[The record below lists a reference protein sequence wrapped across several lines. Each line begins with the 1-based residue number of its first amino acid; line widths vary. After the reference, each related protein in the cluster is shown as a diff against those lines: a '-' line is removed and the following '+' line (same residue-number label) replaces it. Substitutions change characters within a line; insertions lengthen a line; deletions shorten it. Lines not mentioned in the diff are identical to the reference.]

1 MGYRRGAGR
10 GAVGAWLGRWVST
23 GLVMLLVA
31 AAPAVEMRAEAR
43 LRPLDHH
50 AVVFNGTIVGSA
62 FAIADGVAVTNR
74 HVVAGLRRGG
84 VVALVASGRGGS
96 AEGRLIAVSPRMDLA
111 VLKTPPGFLPAV
123 PSEDAP
129 ERAGLEVTAAG
140 IDAGDGRAGPRFE
153 VDGTVLEPRARIAA
167 FGPGLIARL
176 PAARPGFSGGPLFD
190 RQGRF
195 VGMVTALRP
204 AAGAAARAVGA
215 AGRPARGHGAAVD
228 AFALRA
234 AEVRAEV
241 RRLLAA
247 YGG

>member
-10 GAVGAWLGRWVST
+10 GAAGAWLGRWVSAAVVV
-23 GLVMLLVA
+23 LFVA
-31 AAPAVEMRAEAR
+31 VAPAVQMRADAR

-84 VVALVASGRGGS
+84 AVALLASVRGAS

-111 VLKTPPGFLPAV
+111 VLAVPPGFLPAV
-123 PSEDAP
+123 PAEDAP
-129 ERAGLEVTAAG
+129 ERAGLPVTAAG
-140 IDAGDGRAGPRFE
+140 IDAGDGTAGPRFE
-153 VDGTVLEPRARIAA
+153 VDGTILEPRARIAA

-195 VGMVTALRP
+195 AGMVTAIRP
-204 AAGAAARAVGA
+204 ATGSAVGA
-215 AGRPARGHGAAVD
+215 AGRAERQRRTAVD

-234 AEVRAEV
+234 GEVRAEV

>member
-1 MGYRRGAGR
+1 
-10 GAVGAWLGRWVST
+10 
-23 GLVMLLVA
+23 
-31 AAPAVEMRAEAR
+31 MR
-43 LRPLDHH
+43 
-50 AVVFNGTIVGSA
+50 
-62 FAIADGVAVTNR
+62 
-74 HVVAGLRRGG
+74 
-84 VVALVASGRGGS
+84 
-96 AEGRLIAVSPRMDLA
+96 
-111 VLKTPPGFLPAV
+111 
-123 PSEDAP
+123 P

-204 AAGAAARAVGA
+204 AAGARRVGGAAARAA
-215 AGRPARGHGAAVD
+215 APAAVE

-247 YGG
+247 LLRGLSVRRRSACQTAAPWLRLIHLGRKGAG

>member
-23 GLVMLLVA
+23 GLAMLLLA
-31 AAPAVEMRAEAR
+31 AAPAVQMRAEAR

-62 FAIADGVAVTNR
+62 FAIEDGVAVTNR
-74 HVVAGLRRGG
+74 HVVAGLRRGEA
-84 VVALVASGRGGS
+84 VALVASGRDAG
-96 AEGRLIAVSPRMDLA
+96 AEGRLVAVSPRMDLA
-111 VLKTPPGFLPAV
+111 VLAVPPGFLPTV
-123 PSEDAP
+123 PSENAP
-129 ERAGLEVTAAG
+129 ERAGLPVTAAG
-140 IDAGDGRAGPRFE
+140 IDAGDGRPGPRFE
-153 VDGTVLEPRARIAA
+153 VDGTVLDPRARIAA

-195 VGMVTALRP
+195 AGMVTAIRP
-204 AAGAAARAVGA
+204 AAGSAVGA
-215 AGRPARGHGAAVD
+215 AGRPARAHAASVD